1 VFLAKP
7 KDARLQQKLSSFT
20 IVGLTELVI
29 EKLVGD

>member
-1 VFLAKP
+1 MP
-7 KDARLQQKLSSFT
+7 EDARLLQKLSSFT